1 MQKKSK
7 FYGGH
12 LGFLKSILKIQD
24 LLPFE
29 YFHVSFRLTFA
40 QLNNFITKQHTDS
53 RVFINLQIVNNA
65 NWTWLFP
72 DYSLIFQSY
81 LTISCRHM
89 ENGFL
94 DNFCSL
100 CSIEMSIFLKLYKKN
115 KFFTIYSNTF
125 KGHNSLKLFSI
136 DLFFISL
143 CSGAPNE
150 VFLLFELYHFPSF
163 FTSLFLNPHVT
174 YFDLDL

>member
-1 MQKKSK
+1 MSILLELFKKNASMAVYIHNFKGHNSLDFYSIDLILFASSSEDCKEDFLLFDYYNFLNILGTIAKKSK

-72 DYSLIFQSY
+72 DYSLIFQ
-81 LTISCRHM
+81 
-89 ENGFL
+89 
-94 DNFCSL
+94 
-100 CSIEMSIFLKLYKKN
+100 
-115 KFFTIYSNTF
+115 
-125 KGHNSLKLFSI
+125 
-136 DLFFISL
+136 
-143 CSGAPNE
+143 
-150 VFLLFELYHFPSF
+150 
-163 FTSLFLNPHVT
+163 
-174 YFDLDL
+174 